1 METGSRE
8 HWSPADMPHLGDNYR
23 HMNDVAGGG
32 VMMTNAGR
40 AVQQS
45 RK

>member
-1 METGSRE
+1 MEMGNSE
-8 HWSPADMPHLGDNYR
+8 HRSPADMPHLDDNYR

-32 VMMTNAGR
+32 GVMTNAGH